1 LCWLGLGG
9 LRCVHINKENEMK
22 IDLNKI
28 LTSLGL
34 PLGLTAVFVAVFALF
49 GVSFDKVLVV
59 AGQMLGL
66 QLLIAVLINVL
77 KVAGVVDD
85 GTAGKWNAAINLLS
99 LFGIGVALGLN
110 PSFDF
115 SSVDAQLTDIAK
127 FAALALAY
135 IVQIAGTK
143 SMHHLTVDGLG
154 IKSLEKAK
162 E

>member
-1 LCWLGLGG
+1 MKLDF
-9 LRCVHINKENEMK
+9 NKV
-22 IDLNKI
+22 

-49 GVSFDKVLVV
+49 GVPFDQVLLV

-77 KVAGVVDD
+77 KVSGVVDD
-85 GTAGKWNAAINLLS
+85 GTAGKWSAALNLLS
-99 LFGIGVALGLN
+99 LFGIGVALGIN

-115 SSVDAQLTDIAK
+115 AAIDTQLTDIAK

-154 IKSLEKAK
+154 IKALEKDK
-162 E
+162 G